1 MKMQKI
7 HVVNNHLSNI
17 GSILRML
24 NEHSLE
30 VVVTNS
36 AEELSKASK
45 LILPGV
51 GHFSKGSERL
61 DELGIRHV
69 LRDLALKRRIPILGI
84 CLGMQLLF
92 ESSAEAEESSKG
104 LALVAGRCEKIIPG
118 PHNLKIPHMGWNNV
132 LTVQNSVLL
141 KGISDPR
148 FYFVHSYHAVST
160 EKEVIVGTAE
170 YGQSLTAVIEADNV
184 MGTQFHPEKSHKFGK
199 ALFHNFVN
207 L

>member
-1 MKMQKI
+1 MQKI
-7 HVVNNHLSNI
+7 HVVNNKLSNI

-30 VVVTNS
+30 VVITNS

-45 LILPGV
+45 LVLPGV

-61 DELGIRHV
+61 DELEIRDV
-69 LRDLALKRRIPILGI
+69 LKYLAFNKRIPILGI

-104 LALVAGRCEKIIPG
+104 LAFVAGRCEKIIPG
-118 PHNLKIPHMGWNNV
+118 PCNLKIPHMGWNSV
-132 LTVQNSVLL
+132 LAVQDSVLL
-141 KGISDPR
+141 KGIADPR
-148 FYFVHSYHAVST
+148 FYFVHSYHAVSKK
-160 EKEVIVGTAE
+160 KEVIVGTAE
-170 YGQSLTAVIEADNV
+170 YGQSLTAVIEADNI

-207 L
+207 I

>member
-1 MKMQKI
+1 MSKNKI
-7 HVVNNHLSNI
+7 HVVNNNLSNI

-24 NEHSLE
+24 NEHSIE
-30 VVVTNS
+30 VVVTSS

-51 GHFSKGSERL
+51 GHFRKGSERL
-61 DELGIRHV
+61 DELEIRDV
-69 LRDLALKRRIPILGI
+69 LTYLALKKGIPILGI
-84 CLGMQLLF
+84 CLGMQMLF
-92 ESSAEAEESSKG
+92 DSSAEAEEEVKG
-104 LALVAGRCEKIIPG
+104 LSLVAGRCEKIIPG
-118 PHNLKIPHMGWNNV
+118 PYNLKIPHMGWNNV
-132 LTVQNSVLL
+132 LAAKNSVLL

-148 FYFVHSYHAVST
+148 FYFVHSYHAVSS

-170 YGQSLTAVIEADNV
+170 YGQSITAVIEAENI

-207 L
+207 I

>member
-1 MKMQKI
+1 
-7 HVVNNHLSNI
+7 
-17 GSILRML
+17 
-24 NEHSLE
+24 
-30 VVVTNS
+30 
-36 AEELSKASK
+36 
-45 LILPGV
+45 
-51 GHFSKGSERL
+51 
-61 DELGIRHV
+61 
-69 LRDLALKRRIPILGI
+69 
-84 CLGMQLLF
+84 
-92 ESSAEAEESSKG
+92 
-104 LALVAGRCEKIIPG
+104 
-118 PHNLKIPHMGWNNV
+118 MGWNNV

>member
-1 MKMQKI
+1 
-7 HVVNNHLSNI
+7 
-17 GSILRML
+17 ML

-61 DELGIRHV
+61 DELEIRDV
-69 LRDLALKRRIPILGI
+69 LKDLAFNKGIPILGI

-92 ESSAEAEESSKG
+92 ESSAEAEESAKG
-104 LALVAGRCEKIIPG
+104 LALVAGKCEKIIPG
-118 PHNLKIPHMGWNNV
+118 PHNLKIPHMGWNKV
-132 LTVQNSVLL
+132 STVQNSVLL

-148 FYFVHSYHAVST
+148 FYFVHSYHAVSK

-170 YGQSLTAVIEADNV
+170 YGQSLTAVIEADNI

-199 ALFHNFVN
+199 ALLNNFVN
-207 L
+207 I

>member
-1 MKMQKI
+1 MSMQKI
-7 HVVNNHLSNI
+7 HIVNNYLSNI
-17 GSILRML
+17 GSIFRML

-45 LILPGV
+45 LVLPGV

-61 DELGIRHV
+61 DELEIRDV
-69 LRDLALKRRIPILGI
+69 LTDLAFKKGIPILGI

-104 LALVAGRCEKIIPG
+104 LALVTGKCEKINPG

-132 LTVQNSVLL
+132 SAVQNSVLL
-141 KGISDPR
+141 KGIPDPR
-148 FYFVHSYHAVST
+148 FYFVHSYHAVSK
-160 EKEVIVGTAE
+160 EKEVIVGTVE
-170 YGQSLTAVIEADNV
+170 YGQSLTAVIEADNI

-199 ALFHNFVN
+199 ALLNNFVN
-207 L
+207 I